1 MSEDLHP
8 RRHEILK
15 YLASH
20 RQDEPPSVAEIAGAV
35 GLRSTQTVHHHLVK
49 LEADGYIERPQ
60 SPSSK
65 PERKRRPVKLT
76 EKGWEA
82 VGEGTPRM
90 GRAAA
95 GPGIEAITDSG
106 ATSLASDLLIS
117 RSGRRRFTIEVQGD
131 SMTGARIE
139 EGDVLLVEENE
150 NPPNGT
156 VVLALLHGEEVTVK
170 RLYRDGDRVRL
181 RYQNGETREIVLP
194 AGEVRVQG
202 EVLRVIHPPGSL

>member
-1 MSEDLHP
+1 MSEDLYH
-8 RRHEILK
+8 RRLEILK
-15 YLASH
+15 FIAGR
-20 RQDEPPSVAEIAGAV
+20 RQEEPPSVAEVAGSV
-35 GLRSTQTVHHHLVK
+35 GLRSTQTAHHHLVK
-49 LEADGYIERPQ
+49 LESDGYLERPS
-60 SPSSK
+60 SPSTK
-65 PERKRRPVKLT
+65 PERKRRPVRLT

-82 VGEGTPRM
+82 VGEETPRV

-95 GPGIEAITDSG
+95 GPGIEAIADGG
-106 ATSLASDLLIS
+106 ATSLAADLLVS

-150 NPPNGT
+150 NPPDGT
-156 VVLALLHGEEVTVK
+156 VVLALLRGEDVTVK

-181 RYQNGETREIVLP
+181 RYHNGESREIVLP
-194 AGEVRVQG
+194 AEEVRVQG